1 MFFLDSMQALAKKRK
16 EHRETEFSTK
26 KESSKVT
33 LLSFLGE
40 VHFEQNFG
48 HKAEN
53 EKTTPLPPEKKGM
66 KQPRT
71 RVQGPSWISD
81 IRTRGGLIGCTSNT
95 GLF

>member
-1 MFFLDSMQALAKKRK
+1 MQALAKKRK

-53 EKTTPLPPEKKGM
+53 EKTTLPPPPGKERHETAKNESPGT
-66 KQPRT
+66 QL
-71 RVQGPSWISD
+71 D
-81 IRTRGGLIGCTSNT
+81 
-95 GLF
+95 